1 MNESVKRKRHN
12 TDMSNED
19 PPILNTDMS
28 NEDEDPPILREIKLS
43 SNNNNLIRI
52 PDIEYEKYIG
62 YINCNNFELDFGN
75 IEINRIINEDV
86 VNNRVSEN
94 IKYYNKNKKFCDFGN
109 AILSLNLDNPTK
121 LYIIDG
127 QHRLKTLEK
136 IKNIIRTDGQD
147 QIKHNID
154 NEEFKKISLNIAIT
168 IIVFKSTI
176 ECQKYLKHFQNQYH
190 SDLRLFSFDEKY
202 KREQLEKLINIF
214 KEKYKERFI
223 KYEKDLENQIK
234 FHKAIKEVN
243 KPNLSDGIVADF
255 LKNEYLKI
263 DIFNNPDINIETIE
277 EISIFIRDNL
287 NLKDNQKYS
296 VDKKKDNCYFG
307 YIRCNFESS
316 REERLLIKKINE
328 EFPY

>member
-1 MNESVKRKRHN
+1 MNESVKRKRLN

-19 PPILNTDMS
+19 PPILK
-28 NEDEDPPILREIKLS
+28 RIKQAS
-43 SNNNNLIRI
+43 DYNQLIRI

-62 YINCNNFELDFGN
+62 YIDCNNFELDFGN

-127 QHRLKTLEK
+127 QHRLKTLKK

-147 QIKHNID
+147 QIKPNIDID
-154 NEEFKKISLNIAIT
+154 NEKFKKTALNIAIT
-168 IIVFKSTI
+168 IIVFTSTI

-214 KEKYKERFI
+214 KVRYKERFI

-263 DIFNNPDINIETIE
+263 DIFNNPDINLETIE
-277 EISIFIRDNL
+277 KISIFIRDNL
-287 NLKDNQKYS
+287 NLKDNQKDS

-316 REERLLIKKINE
+316 KEERVLIKKINE

>member
-1 MNESVKRKRHN
+1 MNESVKRKRLN

-19 PPILNTDMS
+19 PPILK
-28 NEDEDPPILREIKLS
+28 RIKQAS
-43 SNNNNLIRI
+43 DYNQLIRI

-62 YINCNNFELDFGN
+62 YIDCNNFELDFGN

-109 AILSLNLDNPTK
+109 AILSLNLNNPTK

-127 QHRLKTLEK
+127 QHRLKTLKK

-147 QIKHNID
+147 QIKPNIDID
-154 NEEFKKISLNIAIT
+154 NEKFKKTALNIAIT
-168 IIVFKSTI
+168 IIVFETTI

-202 KREQLEKLINIF
+202 KREQLEKLINLF
-214 KEKYKERFI
+214 KGRYKERFI

-263 DIFNNPDINIETIE
+263 DIFNKPDINVETIE

-287 NLKDNQKYS
+287 NLKDNQKDS

-316 REERLLIKKINE
+316 REERVLIKKINE

>member
-19 PPILNTDMS
+19 PPILRKIKEAS
-28 NEDEDPPILREIKLS
+28 NYNKLIK
-43 SNNNNLIRI
+43 I

-62 YINCNNFELDFGN
+62 YIDCNNFELDFGN

-86 VNNRVSEN
+86 VNNRISEN

-121 LYIIDG
+121 FYIIDG

-154 NEEFKKISLNIAIT
+154 NEEFKKTSLNIAIT
-168 IIVFKSTI
+168 IIIFTSTI

-243 KPNLSDGIVADF
+243 KPNLSDVIVADF

-277 EISIFIRDNL
+277 KISIFIKDNL
-287 NLKDNQKYS
+287 NLKDNQKNS

-316 REERLLIKKINE
+316 GEERQLIKKINE